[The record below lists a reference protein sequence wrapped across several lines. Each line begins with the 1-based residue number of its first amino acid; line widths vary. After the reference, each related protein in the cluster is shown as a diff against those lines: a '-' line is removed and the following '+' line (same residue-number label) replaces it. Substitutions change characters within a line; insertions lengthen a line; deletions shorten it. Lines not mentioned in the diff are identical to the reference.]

1 MSRSLPSR
9 RPYFLRAMHQW
20 ITDCGYTPQVIVA
33 ADADGA
39 EVPRAHVRDG
49 KIVLNISFS
58 ATRQLELGNEW
69 LEFGARFSG
78 VAHQVR
84 VPIEAVLAVYSR
96 ETGEGMVFDDTTTA
110 VEPAREDGS
119 EAGVRDTNGAA
130 DGSRDDATGSGAA
143 GSGQGGD
150 RPDPPTRPPRGP
162 RPAPGGGSSSGGPP
176 RSPRPSGRPR
186 LKVVK

>member
-39 EVPRAHVRDG
+39 QVPRAHVRDG

-69 LEFGARFSG
+69 LEFGARFGG

-84 VPIEAVLAVYSR
+84 VPLEAVLAVYAR
-96 ETGEGMVFDDTTTA
+96 ETGEGMVFDDA
-110 VEPAREDGS
+110 PAS
-119 EAGVRDTNGAA
+119 VAAA
-130 DGSRDDATGSGAA
+130 DGPPDDG
-143 GSGQGGD
+143 
-150 RPDPPTRPPRGP
+150 PEPPARPPRGP
-162 RPAPGGGSSSGGPP
+162 RPAPSGGSPSGPP
-176 RSPRPSGRPR
+176 KSPRPTGRPR